1 MSSRSARR
9 RPSARGGLSESLRW
23 CACCDDVRGIARCLG
38 LQKRL
43 HEPTA
48 VAGELPPDPRSLT
61 SSGLPARRHHWI
73 FSPVRVAFEGASS
86 ARLLRDP
93 GTPAASRGGGE
104 SAPPCICDSAP
115 VLTLRSAYWARAFSR
130 LRCFMTK
137 KPPMPTGRTEARER
151 AGVSQRRRERGGGTH
166 CRGRRG
172 TSRWW
177 RLRDLGQPW
186 LLCRRREGR
195 GREERTHGGFG
206 AALSL

>member
-1 MSSRSARR
+1 MYVK
-9 RPSARGGLSESLRW
+9 EV
-23 CACCDDVRGIARCLG
+23 DEEN
-38 LQKRL
+38 QRL
-43 HEPTA
+43 ERMRDE
-48 VAGELPPDPRSLT
+48 GR
-61 SSGLPARRHHWI
+61 LPA
-73 FSPVRVAFEGASS
+73 
-86 ARLLRDP
+86 LL
-93 GTPAASRGGGE
+93 
-104 SAPPCICDSAP
+104 
-115 VLTLRSAYWARAFSR
+115 VLILAV
-130 LRCFMTK
+130 TK

-151 AGVSQRRRERGGGTH
+151 AGVSQRRTCRRRERGGGTH